1 MKYLLISFVLFTSL
15 FIGCNKEECDPITT
29 PIDDRVSFEID
40 FLQYSDN
47 NYFIDQIYT
56 DTSSTLNIFTQFY
69 GNITPIVMPK
79 YIVKD
84 IEVYKSVSSI
94 FDTENIIAAAY
105 INLPPRTADSMYDDS
120 YRNNNTAIPGRVEV
134 CRFTLLNEG
143 IDYIFHPETGY
154 ITFINPLLDED
165 VIAIAYKIENNPGPA
180 DDFYYGEFISEL
192 VNNSK
197 TRGVLKL
204 VKPNFLKPQYE
215 DAWKL
220 KMKNI
225 YQVHPYIRQIT
236 NLDLDIYLKIPDGSE
251 SNMINNIR
259 LLELFGFDKLNEN
272 LISVPD
278 GKFDNRLGINFEF
291 RTSEIIFPVIQPFG
305 NNIPSLLNGY
315 KYQAIYDTL
324 KTYLSL
330 PGNSFIIKGKYKPI

>member
-1 MKYLLISFVLFTSL
+1 
-15 FIGCNKEECDPITT
+15 
-29 PIDDRVSFEID
+29 
-40 FLQYSDN
+40 
-47 NYFIDQIYT
+47 
-56 DTSSTLNIFTQFY
+56 
-69 GNITPIVMPK
+69 
-79 YIVKD
+79 
-84 IEVYKSVSSI
+84 
-94 FDTENIIAAAY
+94 
-105 INLPPRTADSMYDDS
+105 
-120 YRNNNTAIPGRVEV
+120 
-134 CRFTLLNEG
+134 
-143 IDYIFHPETGY
+143 
-154 ITFINPLLDED
+154 
-165 VIAIAYKIENNPGPA
+165 
-180 DDFYYGEFISEL
+180 
-192 VNNSK
+192 
-197 TRGVLKL
+197 
-204 VKPNFLKPQYE
+204 
-215 DAWKL
+215 
-220 KMKNI
+220 MKNI

-330 PGNSFIIKGKYKPI
+330 PGNSFIIKGKYKPILEFASWRLSTAKGQEYIQIDKFLEQNPFIEHDKSLIEGIKLELIKAYDTSVFEKQIRGLIKNKKEVIDSELKDENKEQQSKKQDFDKLLELIATYVSSISRFKKSFAKSL